1 MSSER
6 TIPMFPLNL
15 VLFPRQI
22 LPLHIF
28 EERYKLMIE
37 EIINEDREF
46 GVVLIERGNEVGG
59 GDIRKNVGTLAKIID
74 FEKSNDGRWLLITEG
89 TKRIETSKWLDDSP
103 YPKAEVTFFDEE
115 EISSYGLEDWQKIV
129 GHMRRVLAILAEL
142 GDDVAPISTVVS
154 DDPLFGSFE
163 MSSIIP
169 ISPLDSQK
177 LLEIDSTTK
186 RCALL
191 KTFLETLEET
201 ANYRLFQ

>member
-89 TKRIETSKWLDDSP
+89 TKRIETSKWLDD
-103 YPKAEVTFFDEE
+103 
-115 EISSYGLEDWQKIV
+115 
-129 GHMRRVLAILAEL
+129 
-142 GDDVAPISTVVS
+142 
-154 DDPLFGSFE
+154 
-163 MSSIIP
+163 
-169 ISPLDSQK
+169 
-177 LLEIDSTTK
+177 
-186 RCALL
+186 
-191 KTFLETLEET
+191 
-201 ANYRLFQ
+201 